1 MTRRNAAG
9 DRVSEVCA
17 KDTCADLHA
26 AMETFAQRT
35 PIKRR
40 QMLPPPSAG
49 LERQPYSHCASPDHP
64 AMLPRRAV
72 QQFEAVGQI
81 EIFGE
86 LNAGAAR
93 RVVDEN
99 AVDR

>member
-1 MTRRNAAG
+1 
-9 DRVSEVCA
+9 
-17 KDTCADLHA
+17 
-26 AMETFAQRT
+26 
-35 PIKRR
+35 
-40 QMLPPPSAG
+40 MLPPPSAG

-72 QQFEAVGQI
+72 QQFETVGQI

-93 RVVDEN
+93 RVIDKN
-99 AVDR
+99 AVDGRRLRTEEDLGRARNPASWTNPLIETLVLHR